1 MVGSAIKKYAA
12 ANGLVVKNGVAYG
25 VYRGYMIT
33 LQEGAGW
40 KSVDFA
46 VFRAGHDP
54 SFQPH
59 GPGHPGCHVE
69 RHPEIPAGF
78 PPLSES
84 QGEAPGP

>member
-46 VFRAGHDP
+46 VCMTDEMTG
-54 SFQPH
+54 
-59 GPGHPGCHVE
+59 V
-69 RHPEIPAGF
+69 
-78 PPLSES
+78 L
-84 QGEAPGP
+84 QGQLGQMLTDDFKKNYIHYHHEEH